1 MTPQVELPQPPP
13 QSIMDQGTS
22 RRSEGISVSLNDRT
36 EVMMDDDERRKQND
50 TELLERRK
58 HTIRSSWRAVRF
70 ELDVQATK
78 IFYDRL
84 FEEYPMVRPLFK
96 DDMDVQ
102 YRKLFQAVSLVVDCM
117 DDLDTLVPI
126 LQALGKAH
134 AGFGTV
140 RAHYEAVTECFL
152 WVLNSYIFEKMPNNN
167 AINWIFEVTD
177 AWEWALT
184 LIGSIMADGGDEA
197 LEENRLKML
206 AERQVMDETEEYWR
220 KES

>member
-1 MTPQVELPQPPP
+1 
-13 QSIMDQGTS
+13 
-22 RRSEGISVSLNDRT
+22 
-36 EVMMDDDERRKQND
+36 
-50 TELLERRK
+50 
-58 HTIRSSWRAVRF
+58 
-70 ELDVQATK
+70 
-78 IFYDRL
+78 
-84 FEEYPMVRPLFK
+84 MVRPLFK

-126 LQALGKAH
+126 LRALGKAH

-184 LIGSIMADGGDEA
+184 LIVGSIIMADGGDEA
-197 LEENRLKML
+197 MEEARQKLEERY
-206 AERQVMDETEEYWR
+206 AIDENEEYWR